1 MEKDNRGALGISDLK
16 LWLNTHLLSLLGTQH
31 LVDKWWESKN
41 KAFEEKSPEE
51 VWEMEGGK
59 EIVANY
65 VMWQS
70 YGDYS

>member
-1 MEKDNRGALGISDLK
+1 MEKDNQGALGISDLK